1 MFWRWQYLI
10 YFLENYEKKISLT
23 LKKKKVCLLENWSNK
38 FYKKKLYAFCTL
50 SEGNVYCHLFIEL
63 FVCSVEFSK
72 VGLLYLQFWVNCNPL
87 KWLNYTKLVT
97 TILTKIFMLHSK
109 PYGSNTSKDFAAR
122 CIYKRSRIFQC
133 TFTFHPFWSKL

>member
-1 MFWRWQYLI
+1 MTIPNIFFGELWKNFINFEKEKSLFTRKLI
-10 YFLENYEKKISLT
+10 QQILQ
-23 LKKKKVCLLENWSNK
+23 
-38 FYKKKLYAFCTL
+38 KKLYAFCTL

-72 VGLLYLQFWVNCNPL
+72 VGLLYPQFWVNCNPL

-133 TFTFHPFWSKL
+133 TSTFHPFWSKLW